1 MNASWWKH
9 RLFELLAAL
18 GMASFIIVVS
28 QAVAS
33 RQREMVPALA
43 WFQVN
48 EVFVPDHQQGQDPVL
63 VYDRNVL
70 EPFEGFVIAEV
81 QEQAQSGVWITMC
94 SGSSI
99 RDFHPNEVIEN
110 NTVSWSWFIGNACE
124 VEPGQ
129 YRLRVTYTMSRP
141 GWPAKR
147 VFVLS
152 NQFNV
157 GA

>member
-1 MNASWWKH
+1 MNLKWWKP
-9 RLFELLAAL
+9 RFFESLAAL
-18 GMASFIIVVS
+18 GMASFIIVIS
-28 QAVAS
+28 QAVAE
-33 RQREMVPALA
+33 RQRELVPALS

-48 EVFVPDHQQGQDPVL
+48 EVFVPDHVQGQDPVL

-70 EPFEGFVIAEV
+70 EPFEGFVIVEV
-81 QEQAQSGVWITMC
+81 QEQASSGVWITTC
-94 SGSSI
+94 SGSTI
-99 RDFHPNEVIEN
+99 RDFNPREVIEN
-110 NTVSWSWFIGNACE
+110 NTVSWEWFIGNACE

-129 YRLRVTYTMSRP
+129 YRLRVTYTMTRP

-157 GA
+157 SA